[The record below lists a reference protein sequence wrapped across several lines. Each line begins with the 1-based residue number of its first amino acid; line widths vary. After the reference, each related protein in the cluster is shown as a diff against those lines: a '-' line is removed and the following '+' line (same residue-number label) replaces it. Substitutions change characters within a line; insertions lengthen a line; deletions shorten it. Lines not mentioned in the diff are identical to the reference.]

1 MKVGKDLIL
10 VTGATGHQGGA
21 VAHELLDKK
30 HRVAVLT
37 RKPDSPVAQ
46 VLAKRGATV
55 VKGDFDDPTS
65 LERALDGAWGVF
77 AVQNTWEAGVEQEE
91 GQATSLAELAKRR
104 GVQHFVYTSAASAQR
119 AAAHPHL
126 VDTRPAAE
134 TA

>member
-21 VAHELLDKK
+21 VAHDLLDKR

-55 VKGDFDDPTS
+55 IS
-65 LERALDGAWGVF
+65 LVWPS
-77 AVQNTWEAGVEQEE
+77 T
-91 GQATSLAELAKRR
+91 
-104 GVQHFVYTSAASAQR
+104 ASCIIS
-119 AAAHPHL
+119 
-126 VDTRPAAE
+126 V
-134 TA
+134 